1 MSQSQYHNAQSVD
14 WHVVAVALVAVDL
27 LDETHKRNGCM
38 MVVADTC
45 SDWPLGS
52 STSYKKNQVR
62 TASGN
67 RHLPETSRRASHWS
81 ITLLRN
87 LIERQH

>member
-52 STSYKKNQVR
+52 STSYKETKLELLQV
-62 TASGN
+62 TAIY
-67 RHLPETSRRASHWS
+67 LK
-81 ITLLRN
+81 LLVEPRIGP
-87 LIERQH
+87 LRC